1 MVSIRHVLSTVF
13 RRLLNQRNQQVVKD
27 SNFVGNIYKVNFNNN
42 KKKNNNNSTKLELNK
57 EEEVFLRFEKKRIRM
72 RYIYIHTFPASCHAT
87 PVRAS
92 TASAPS
98 TPNIA
103 HLP

>member
-57 EEEVFLRFEKKRIRM
+57 EEEVFLRIEKKNKNALH
-72 RYIYIHTFPASCHAT
+72 IHTYLS
-87 PVRAS
+87 S
-92 TASAPS
+92 
-98 TPNIA
+98 I
-103 HLP
+103 LPCNTRESFDSKRTKYT